1 MSLINGYNYA
11 NCNSVVNGIHE
22 PEVIDLED
30 DNDAAMV
37 NDNNNDDVAEE
48 IELDDDDAANM
59 VNDNNDND
67 DVVEEIEL
75 DDDSD
80 HANAVDEDNE
90 EILFIPI
97 AQAQGKSKFS
107 LSNLTGSVFR
117 WRIPK
122 YYNS

>member
-1 MSLINGYNYA
+1 MSLINGYVYA
-11 NCNSVVNGIHE
+11 NSVVNGIQE

-48 IELDDDDAANM
+48 IVLDDDDAANM

-90 EILFIPI
+90 QILFIPI

>member
-1 MSLINGYNYA
+1 MSLINGYVYA
-11 NCNSVVNGIHE
+11 NSVVNGIQE

>member
-1 MSLINGYNYA
+1 MSLINGYVYA
-11 NCNSVVNGIHE
+11 NSVVNGIHE

-37 NDNNNDDVAEE
+37 NDNNNDDV
-48 IELDDDDAANM
+48 
-59 VNDNNDND
+59 
-67 DVVEEIEL
+67 VEEIEL

-80 HANAVDEDNE
+80 HANEVDEDNE

>member
-1 MSLINGYNYA
+1 MSLINGYVYA
-11 NCNSVVNGIHE
+11 NSVVNGIHE

-48 IELDDDDAANM
+48 IELDYDDAANM

-97 AQAQGKSKFS
+97 AQAQGKSKLS